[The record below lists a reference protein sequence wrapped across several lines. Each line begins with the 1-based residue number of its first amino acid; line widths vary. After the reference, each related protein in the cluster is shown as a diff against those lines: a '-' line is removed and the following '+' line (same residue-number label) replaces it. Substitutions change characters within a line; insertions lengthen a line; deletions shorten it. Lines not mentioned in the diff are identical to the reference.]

1 MKPYTKKALG
11 LLFLLLVSCLTFG
24 LLVAFRFYISS
35 LVVLGGIGIEIYYL
49 FRLMGQSE
57 RLFRQFIW
65 SMRYS
70 DFLASGNPSQEESD
84 TIPKELAKVMEDALQ
99 HYKMHLQEKESQLQ
113 YFQALADHIDLSV
126 FVYSE
131 DGLVEW
137 MNQAFKRQTGLNF
150 AKTIDDLAT
159 YHPELPTRLRA
170 LHPGE
175 LSILQVR
182 RKEDYSQLVLSS
194 ISFVVLGKT
203 LRAVSMKN
211 IRSILDNKET
221 EAWQKLIRVLTHE
234 IMNSM
239 TPIVSLSEQ
248 LRSRCMDEA
257 LSDTEDREE
266 INQAVETIYRR
277 SSGLVRFVESY
288 RKVAGIPMPVPE
300 LIPVSNLLDNI
311 YRLFKDQEN
320 VLKLLPT
327 PSYLQVIADKGLIE
341 QVLINLIRNA
351 LDAIRHRP
359 DPQITLSASLN
370 EEGKTFI
377 RVSDNGTGIP
387 ADVQE
392 RIFIP
397 FFTTKPSGSGIGLSI
412 SRQIMHM
419 HKGDLSVIS
428 EDGKGSQFIVT
439 FGLDRK

>member
-49 FRLMGQSE
+49 FRLKGQSE

-351 LDAIRHRP
+351 LDATRHRP

>member
-248 LRSRCMDEA
+248 LRSRCMDET

-351 LDAIRHRP
+351 LDATRHRP

-428 EDGKGSQFIVT
+428 ENGKGSQFIVT